1 MRTES
6 TLTIGTLAELV
17 RAGVVQPERLTPE
30 LQQKLAAYERG
41 DIAES
46 KGKNEYDE
54 NEEDDA

>member
-6 TLTIGTLAELV
+6 TLTIAALAELV

-41 DIAES
+41 EIAES
-46 KGKNEYDE
+46 KGENEDE
-54 NEEDDA
+54 NEDDA